1 MACNFCCT
9 LYALWR
15 LQARSARRGNPS
27 GFFMPSRYPRA
38 KTAERGYGAR
48 WQRYRKH
55 YLADHPLC
63 VYCKR
68 QGRLTPA
75 TVVDHIVPHKGDQA
89 LFWNASNHQ
98 ALCKQHHDSAKAAE
112 EARGH
117 SSEVGADGWPVDPGH
132 PAKVTRC
139 V

>member
-1 MACNFCCT
+1 M
-9 LYALWR
+9 LWGGYKPELPAGETR
-15 LQARSARRGNPS
+15 A

-75 TVVDHIVPHKGDQA
+75 TVVDHVTPHKGDQS
-89 LFWNASNHQ
+89 LFWDAGNHQ
-98 ALCKQHHDSAKAAE
+98 ALCKQHHDSAKALE
-112 EARGH
+112 ESRGF

-132 PAKVTRC
+132 PANRGRGGSKV
-139 V
+139 